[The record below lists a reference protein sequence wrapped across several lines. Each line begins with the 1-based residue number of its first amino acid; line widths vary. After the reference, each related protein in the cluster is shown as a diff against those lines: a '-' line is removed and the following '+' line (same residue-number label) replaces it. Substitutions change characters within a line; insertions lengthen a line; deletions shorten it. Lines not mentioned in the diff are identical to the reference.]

1 LTNKKVKT
9 QWEKNKNTV
18 GEKQKHNGRETK
30 TQWERESAPIVFCIF
45 KNETLMKHR

>member
-1 LTNKKVKT
+1 M
-9 QWEKNKNTV
+9 
-18 GEKQKHNGRETK
+18 GEKQKPNGRETK